1 MSEDISSLSE
11 RQDSG
16 RERKAMF
23 EKEQAH
29 FQAHREEWL
38 KTVRGKFALIK
49 GEECFGFYDTDL
61 KAYEEGVQ
69 RFGSPPFLIKRVLE
83 EDEKLNI
90 PALEFGLLHA
100 HSCVQFR
107 VASHHSGG
115 EAGKSVSPH
124 QSSVDGGVYRGHY
137 LAAEHQ
143 ERARNG

>member
-1 MSEDISSLSE
+1 MREDISSLSE

-38 KTVRGKFALIK
+38 KTVRGKYALIK
-49 GEECFGFYDTDL
+49 DEECFGFYDTDL

-100 HSCVQFR
+100 HS
-107 VASHHSGG
+107 
-115 EAGKSVSPH
+115 
-124 QSSVDGGVYRGHY
+124 
-137 LAAEHQ
+137 
-143 ERARNG
+143 